1 VEFEWDT
8 VKAAENVKN
17 HKVSFE
23 EGRTVFLDP
32 LAQTLPDPDHSE
44 GEERWIEISY
54 STSNRLLVVNFT
66 ERQGTIRLIS
76 CRTAERRERRKY
88 EEG

>member
-17 HKVSFE
+17 HKVTFE

-44 GEERWIEISY
+44 GEERW
-54 STSNRLLVVNFT
+54 
-66 ERQGTIRLIS
+66 
-76 CRTAERRERRKY
+76 KY